1 MPKEV
6 ISAVRAAT
14 SKVTQMVQEQ
24 FDSIGHSAV
33 TNDEELAEKIGKP
46 GGGNYFIK
54 ALEMKANN
62 QEVLQLN
69 ERKTNKEDSEMMMRS
84 LDIMHK

>member
-1 MPKEV
+1 
-6 ISAVRAAT
+6 
-14 SKVTQMVQEQ
+14 
-24 FDSIGHSAV
+24 
-33 TNDEELAEKIGKP
+33 
-46 GGGNYFIK
+46 
-54 ALEMKANN
+54 MKANN